1 LKLGTGTYDNVTVG
15 TSYGTRFISNANGN
29 DVTITAGVYAVMSDA
44 HRIVRGYPALTL
56 NATTPDTNRLMN
68 FKVTTAGNKVTLT
81 GFSFTMTN
89 GTGAMVL
96 TIYKNSVSTANRLGT
111 GDLDTWANN
120 VGTFNVAIIPTD
132 VETTMNFIVEVE
144 GYVPSLNNT
153 TSLTRSFKI
162 TDLGYLDNFQN
173 GTIFLNSLGGYANMN
188 FPLSAPNYAP

>member
-1 LKLGTGTYDNVTVG
+1 
-15 TSYGTRFISNANGN
+15 
-29 DVTITAGVYAVMSDA
+29 
-44 HRIVRGYPALTL
+44 
-56 NATTPDTNRLMN
+56 
-68 FKVTTAGNKVTLT
+68 
-81 GFSFTMTN
+81 
-89 GTGAMVL
+89 MVL

-173 GTIFLNSLGGYANMN
+173 GTIFLNSLGGYVNMN